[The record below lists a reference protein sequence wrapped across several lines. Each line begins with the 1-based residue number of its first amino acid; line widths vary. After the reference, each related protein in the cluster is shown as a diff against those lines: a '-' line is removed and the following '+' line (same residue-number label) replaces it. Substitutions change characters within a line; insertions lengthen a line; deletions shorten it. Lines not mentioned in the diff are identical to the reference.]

1 MQVHVDPNDRDFPTI
16 SVPEKKSRF
25 GSRQVPQYVKQGF
38 PNILS
43 GPPAAETFGRTGPS
57 GTSSSSMF
65 PKIPGAD
72 ENYGMLHNV
81 PETAAEKAMHEMW
94 MARRRQEVLTLHILL
109 APLPIPCIYTR
120 IQQYDAFNL

>member
-16 SVPEKKSRF
+16 SVPDKKSRF

-43 GPPAAETFGRTGPS
+43 GPPATETFGRTGPS
-57 GTSSSSMF
+57 GTSSSSML

-94 MARRRQEVLTLHILL
+94 MARRRQEVCTCTACSTPPTLYLYYNTIK
-109 APLPIPCIYTR
+109 C
-120 IQQYDAFNL
+120 DAFNI